1 MTKADSLRDLLFCC
15 LPAGEEGFLFHLYS
29 CYNTFMEKNNQNIR
43 KKVSFLTLGCKVN
56 QYDSDAMRTLF
67 IHHGY
72 KPAGENEEADV
83 YVINTCSVTSIGDRK
98 SRQMVRRI
106 RREHPRAIIAAA
118 GCYAQLAPEVFEK
131 MGDVDV
137 IVGSHNRSHIV
148 EYVEEAMNR
157 TDRKPLN
164 EVVDI
169 MKIRDFE
176 NMAVDAEGESRTRAF
191 IKVQEGCNNFCTF
204 CIIPYA
210 RGRLKSRLQ
219 KDAVEEIRRLVEAG
233 YKEVV
238 LTGIHLGN
246 YGKDLHDGTSL
257 ATLVAEL
264 VRIPGLLRIRLGSVE
279 SVELSE
285 DLIRIMQEEPKVC
298 RHLHLPIQSGSDAVL
313 KGMNRHYRLAEF
325 KRLIAELREKVPGI
339 ALTTDLIVG
348 FPGETEEN
356 FSETLE
362 TLREIRF
369 SGIHVFPYSR
379 RTGTPAASYPN
390 QISNEV
396 KKERV
401 HRVQELEKGIALEY
415 RKSFLGKQVR
425 VLTEEIKNG
434 CFEGLTDEYIRV
446 FLKDSEIEKGKMYPV
461 KITAVTD
468 EGMIGEVVKED

>member
-1 MTKADSLRDLLFCC
+1 MPFSLFNKIYDIINHMETI
-15 LPAGEEGFLFHLYS
+15 AK
-29 CYNTFMEKNNQNIR
+29 NTQ
-43 KKVSFLTLGCKVN
+43 KKVSFITLGCKVN

-67 IHHGY
+67 VRNGY
-72 KPAGENEEADV
+72 AQAGENDDADV

-106 RREHPRAIIAAA
+106 RRAHPEAVIAVA

-137 IVGSHNRSHIV
+137 IVGLQNRTHIV
-148 EYVEEAMNR
+148 DYVEQAMHR
-157 TDRKPLN
+157 TDKKPLN
-164 EVVDI
+164 ETVDI
-169 MKIRDFE
+169 MKVDRFE
-176 NMAVDAEGESRTRAF
+176 NMEVDVAGEVRTRAF
-191 IKVQEGCNNFCTF
+191 VKVQEGCDNYCTF

-210 RGRLKSRLQ
+210 RGKLKSRRQ
-219 KDAVEEIRRLVEAG
+219 EDAVREIRRLVSEG
-233 YKEVV
+233 YREVV

-264 VRIPGLLRIRLGSVE
+264 VKIPDLLRIRLGSVE

-285 DLIRIMQEEPKVC
+285 DLISIMQNEPKVC

-313 KGMNRHYRLAEF
+313 KGMNRHYRLPQF
-325 KRLIAELREKVPGI
+325 KKLISELREKVPGI

-356 FSETLE
+356 FEETLD

-390 QISNEV
+390 QVPNGV

-401 HRVQELEKGIALEY
+401 HRVQELEKEIALDY
-415 RKSFLGKQVR
+415 RKQFLGKVVR
-425 VLTEEIKNG
+425 VLAEEEKNG
-434 CFEGLTDEYIRV
+434 FFEGLTDEYIRV
-446 FLKDSEIEKGKMYPV
+446 SIRNSHIERGHMYPV
-461 KITAVTD
+461 HIDEITD
-468 EGMIGEVVKED
+468 DGMTGTVAEEE